1 VAEHPLGRWS
11 ERVVRRRDDDVLWT
25 EQDDAVVLLDVRAS
39 RYLTLN
45 QTGALLWR
53 QLAQPAVQLY
63 PVGEAEATT
72 ALADF
77 LDALDARD
85 LLEASDP
92 RTCA

>member
-1 VAEHPLGRWS
+1 
-11 ERVVRRRDDDVLWT
+11 VLWT

-53 QLAQPAVQLY
+53 QLAQPAAVDDLVGMLVQLY

-72 ALADF
+72 ALTDF